1 MCETPIFRGRFRD
14 HFLSHDHAP
23 EDPGPDSTREYIH
36 DDCGLSTPMP
46 EPVRRLFREA
56 PTEATE
62 YLICEHCHE
71 SVHLSRL
78 RWADTG
84 EPLHVHLLR
93 LRSRVPVSERL
104 AAMATSSLGGATIG
118 GLALFAYTGRIEGL
132 ALGLLVGAGFGL
144 WLRPAIRQALRM
156 QESD

>member
-1 MCETPIFRGRFRD
+1 MFKPGFRA
-14 HFLSHDHAP
+14 HFLSHDFAP
-23 EDPGPDSTREYIH
+23 EDPDPGAIRHYIH
-36 DDCGLSTPMP
+36 EDCGQATPMP
-46 EPVRRLFREA
+46 EPVRRLYREA

-62 YLICEHCHE
+62 YLICESCHE
-71 SVHLSRL
+71 SVHISRL
-78 RWADTG
+78 RWADTD

-93 LRSRVPVSERL
+93 LRSRVPLSERFV
-104 AAMATSSLGGATIG
+104 AYATSSLGGATLG

-156 QESD
+156 QELD